1 MSIYSLESEIVLIET
16 KKINNYT
23 YILSKLIPHTSV
35 QYDIYCHDN
44 LVCIKQITG
53 LLEGQD
59 YLDWTN
65 DDYLDT
71 FIKAKVLALQ

>member
-1 MSIYSLESEIVLIET
+1 MEYTLDAEIVFVET
-16 KKINNYT
+16 KKINKYKYN
-23 YILSKLIPHTSV
+23 LSNLIPHVSV
-35 QYDIYCHDN
+35 QYDIYCYNDDV
-44 LVCIKQITG
+44 LVKNIKG

-71 FIKAKVLALQ
+71 FIKAKVTASQ